1 MSRSLLTLALA
12 ALLLTGGCDREAP
25 QGAQE
30 NAPSLEATG
39 ALTGTIDAESAGEL
53 MPAIALT
60 NPSGGALN
68 TGALQGEPVLVNL
81 WATWC
86 APCVAEMPLLDE
98 LAAEY
103 DGRLRVVTVS
113 QDLTGAKAVEPF
125 FAARKFTHLEPWLD
139 PETAFGFALGDV
151 ALPTTVLY
159 DAAGQ
164 EVWRVQGGYD
174 WGSEEAR
181 AAIDTAIGG

>member
-25 QGAQE
+25 QEAQE
-30 NAPSLEATG
+30 NAPSGEATG
-39 ALTGTIDAESAGEL
+39 ALTGTIEREFAGEL
-53 MPAIALT
+53 MPAVALT
-60 NPSGGALN
+60 DPSGASLN
-68 TGALQGEPVLVNL
+68 TGALQGGAVLVNL

-86 APCVAEMPLLDE
+86 APCVEEMPLLDD

-103 DGRLRVVTVS
+103 EGRMRVVTIS

-125 FAARKFTHLEPWLD
+125 FAGREFTHLEPWLD
-139 PETAFGFALGDV
+139 PQTAFGFALGDV

-159 DAAGQ
+159 DSSGQ
-164 EVWRVQGGYD
+164 EVWRILGGYD

-181 AAIDTAIGG
+181 AAIDAAIAS